1 MAVLYSFSY
10 FFPFLIVLATL
21 NYIYRCTNSTELYY
35 TLENFYLVPILKR
48 MHSCFQ
54 CEIINFMTKFLVKE
68 YRKLKWINDAH
79 EVKVGAESEKYTK
92 FYMRESNL
100 SVNLKKKILWD
111 IDGTKKK
118 CLCYSYGSL
127 TCGVKMLVSF

>member
-1 MAVLYSFSY
+1 
-10 FFPFLIVLATL
+10 
-21 NYIYRCTNSTELYY
+21 
-35 TLENFYLVPILKR
+35 

-118 CLCYSYGSL
+118 CL
-127 TCGVKMLVSF
+127 

>member
-1 MAVLYSFSY
+1 
-10 FFPFLIVLATL
+10 
-21 NYIYRCTNSTELYY
+21 
-35 TLENFYLVPILKR
+35 
-48 MHSCFQ
+48 
-54 CEIINFMTKFLVKE
+54 MTKFLVKE

-111 IDGTKKK
+111 IDGTKKNA
-118 CLCYSYGSL
+118 YD
-127 TCGVKMLVSF
+127 TPMAP